1 MKKAAERHLWNRG
14 VSNRQNWYL
23 RLPIPK
29 PLRKHFARTKGGSEP
44 LSIIEPLDTGD
55 LAVARRK
62 RDELTVAYRR
72 VFDRLEAGEAMTPEE
87 IKAAASLDL
96 GAVVERARSGML
108 AALRPTDEA
117 RRQQEEWAELLEPQW
132 AELDAGLQ
140 AELDAD
146 VAAVAEREGV
156 SIERGSPLWKAV
168 RDSIARG
175 KRAAMRDY
183 LRPPT
188 APEAERSA
196 TVPPPVVPVVPA
208 PPVDGETI
216 SQAASAWF
224 DEMQRDPTA
233 AVKATTLDGHRLR
246 VRALVDHC
254 GDVPLA
260 NVTRAMAADFLVKIA
275 TRGLSNRTV
284 NNYATTLASVFKS
297 TRYRG
302 RFTGDNP
309 FEGQKRKAGGESYSP
324 FTVAELQ
331 TLFDSFQPETR
342 PTEHSPETALPWASL
357 IAAFTG
363 MRLEEIAQLS
373 AADIRE
379 QGANGATVTVIDI
392 HNGGNNALKNKASAR
407 LVPIH
412 SELVGAGLLRY
423 RDALPK
429 NGPLFPGLVRRASKG
444 GKIGARV
451 GELFRDKLE
460 ALGLKRDRL
469 CFHSFRHTVAG
480 RLEAAAVSDTDTARV
495 LGHAV
500 KGMSFGV
507 YSSGPG
513 LKRLAAVVEEIEY
526 PGLKIP
532 AAK

>member
-29 PLRKHFARTKGGSEP
+29 PLRKHFARTKGGTEP

-108 AALRPTDEA
+108 
-117 RRQQEEWAELLEPQW
+117 
-132 AELDAGLQ
+132 
-140 AELDAD
+140 
-146 VAAVAEREGV
+146 
-156 SIERGSPLWKAV
+156 
-168 RDSIARG
+168 
-175 KRAAMRDY
+175 
-183 LRPPT
+183 
-188 APEAERSA
+188 
-196 TVPPPVVPVVPA
+196 
-208 PPVDGETI
+208 
-216 SQAASAWF
+216 
-224 DEMQRDPTA
+224 
-233 AVKATTLDGHRLR
+233 TTLDGHRLR

-260 NVTRAMAADFLVKIA
+260 SVTRAMAADFLVKIA

-284 NNYATTLASVFKS
+284 NNYATTLASIFKS
-297 TRYRG
+297 ARYRG
-302 RFTGDNP
+302 RFIGDNP

-324 FTVAELQ
+324 FETAELQ
-331 TLFDSFQPETR
+331 TLFGSLAFEVKPAAHT
-342 PTEHSPETALPWASL
+342 PETALPWVSL

-392 HNGGNNALKNKASAR
+392 HNGGNNALKNAASAR

-412 SELVGAGLLRY
+412 SELVRAGLLQY
-423 RDALPK
+423 RDSLPK
-429 NGPLFPGLVRRASKG
+429 DGPLFPGLVRRASKG
-444 GKIGARV
+444 GKVGARL

-460 ALGLKRDRL
+460 SLGLKRELL
-469 CFHSFRHTVAG
+469 CFHSFRHTAAE
-480 RLEAAAVSDTDTARV
+480 RLEAAAVSQTDAARV
-495 LGHAV
+495 LGHTIA
-500 KGMSFGV
+500 GMSYGV

-513 LKRLAAVVEEIEY
+513 LKRLAAVVESIEY
-526 PGLKIP
+526 PGLKLA
-532 AAK
+532 AAKAP

>member
-1 MKKAAERHLWNRG
+1 MKKASERHLWNRG

-29 PLRKHFARTKGGSEP
+29 PLRKHFARTKGGTEP

-108 AALRPTDEA
+108 AALRPADEA
-117 RRQQEEWAELLEPQW
+117 RRQQEEWAKLLEPQW

-140 AELDAD
+140 AELDAN

-188 APEAERSA
+188 ALEAERSA
-196 TVPPPVVPVVPA
+196 TVPPPVVPVA

-260 NVTRAMAADFLVKIA
+260 SVTRAMAADFLVKIA

-284 NNYATTLASVFKS
+284 NNYATTLASIFKS
-297 TRYRG
+297 ARYRG
-302 RFTGDNP
+302 RFIGDNP

-324 FTVAELQ
+324 FETAELQ
-331 TLFDSFQPETR
+331 TLFDSLAFEVKPAAHT
-342 PTEHSPETALPWASL
+342 PETALPWVSL

-392 HNGGNNALKNKASAR
+392 HNGGNNALKNAASAR

-412 SELVGAGLLRY
+412 SELVRAGLLQY
-423 RDALPK
+423 RDSLPK
-429 NGPLFPGLVRRASKG
+429 DGPLFPGLVRRASKG
-444 GKIGARV
+444 GKVGARL

-460 ALGLKRDRL
+460 SLGLKRELL
-469 CFHSFRHTVAG
+469 CFHSFRHTAAE
-480 RLEAAAVSDTDTARV
+480 RLEAAAVSQTDAARV
-495 LGHAV
+495 LGHTIA
-500 KGMSFGV
+500 GMSYGV

-513 LKRLAAVVEEIEY
+513 LKRLAAVVESIEY
-526 PGLKIP
+526 PGLKLA
-532 AAK
+532 AAKAP